1 MSPSQYR
8 PPCPG
13 QYFAARNQ
21 SPARR
26 GHSLLRVGCVR
37 MPLDA
42 EDWAASALTRH
53 EAAFVMGMSNQTAS
67 VRFFKGA
74 LP

>member
-1 MSPSQYR
+1 
-8 PPCPG
+8 
-13 QYFAARNQ
+13 
-21 SPARR
+21 
-26 GHSLLRVGCVR
+26 LRVGCVR